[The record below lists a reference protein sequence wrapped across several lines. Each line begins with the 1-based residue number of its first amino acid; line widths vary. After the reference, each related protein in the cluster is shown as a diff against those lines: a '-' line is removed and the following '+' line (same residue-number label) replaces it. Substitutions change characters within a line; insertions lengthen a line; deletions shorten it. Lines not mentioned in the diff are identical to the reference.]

1 MLKNIADKI
10 INYKENLT
18 NYETKEQWYLFVLD
32 IIDTKIYKI
41 PPKQLPK
48 VIPKNICVVFFTN
61 KGMDDINLSKIFQ
74 NPEITSSLP
83 ETLQNSENL
92 PCVTYK
98 LSELIRSKILTT
110 KKL

>member
-48 VIPKNICVVFFTN
+48 VIPKNISVVFFTN